1 MNVGP
6 RTSHNVRGP
15 GNKMCQEK
23 DSVMNNLLKRLW
35 LEEDG
40 VVLSSEMMLYG
51 SLGVVG
57 AGAGYTAL
65 RDSVN
70 AELSDLAKALG
81 SIDQS
86 FWYAPVVGHSAWTAG
101 SAFYDRADV
110 CDGPQRV
117 AVPQAR
123 PLVCA
128 DVFGPQSGAPI
139 QDKYVL
145 PPVTSRPGPAS
156 LPGPAATPKPAVKV
170 EGKPV
175 ERYEVQNVPT
185 LYPEGTV
192 NYGPSKGVFIGN
204 CGPAVVLGAPG
215 LVPSPY
221 CNGMPVNVYVGPGRH
236 GAYGYDVPEG
246 YFNHGPGYYRF
257 MVEDRVGHRDYG
269 YNYAHAGKGAETIDL
284 GFAKVGDDELKNID
298 DFKTAKCLH
307 VLGSNVT
314 DKGLGYIGQMDQ
326 LESLHLVGTQA
337 TDAGLKE
344 IAKLKTLRFLH
355 LIGTKIT
362 DKGLPALA
370 GMKQLE
376 VLDVRGTP
384 VTDEGLNKLLKE
396 LPALRIVR

>member
-1 MNVGP
+1 
-6 RTSHNVRGP
+6 
-15 GNKMCQEK
+15 
-23 DSVMNNLLKRLW
+23 MNNLLNRLW

-40 VVLSSEMMLYG
+40 FVLSSEMILYG
-51 SLGVVG
+51 TLGVVG
-57 AGAGYTAL
+57 VGAGYTAL

-70 AELSDLAKALG
+70 SELSDVAKAIG

-101 SAFYDRADV
+101 SAFFDRADV

-117 AVPQAR
+117 VVPQGRAYER

-128 DVFGPQSGAPI
+128 DVFGAPAGAPV

-156 LPGPAATPKPAVKV
+156 LPGPGATPNGAVHV
-170 EGKPV
+170 EERHV
-175 ERYEVQNVPT
+175 ERYEVGNVPT

-192 NYGPSKGVFIGN
+192 NHGPSKGIYIGD
-204 CGPAVVLGAPG
+204 CGPAMVLGAPG
-215 LVPSPY
+215 LMPVPY
-221 CNGMPVNVYVGPGRH
+221 CHGSAVNVYVNPWRH

-246 YFNHGPGYYRF
+246 YWNHGPGAHYRF
-257 MVEDRVGHRDYG
+257 MVEDRIGHRDYG
-269 YNYAHAGKGAETIDL
+269 YNYARTATGKGAETIDL
-284 GFAKVGDDELKNID
+284 GFAKVGDDELKSID

-314 DKGLGYIGQMDQ
+314 DKGLGYIGQMAQ

-337 TDAGLKE
+337 SDAGLKE
-344 IAKLKTLRFLH
+344 VAKLKSLRFLH

-376 VLDVRGTP
+376 MLDVRGTP
-384 VTDEGLNKLLKE
+384 VTDDGLAKLRKE